1 MSIAIADEN
10 FFNKGLKLFKDKKY
24 EDARF
29 MFERGIVFNPKDS
42 NSYLYLAK
50 IYNIQEDQDKEEK
63 NLEATLLIEPNNEE
77 AILMSMKIALERSN
91 YSKVK
96 DLSNTFSKVCKKL
109 CNENKEILDT
119 LANIEPKKMSLDKN
133 LNKILIIDFGSQ
145 FTQLIAR
152 RIRESGVYSEIISH
166 KKVKN
171 KNIDNS
177 IKGIIL
183 SGGPLNVYQINKY
196 SFDKRIIENQIP
208 VLGICF
214 GHQILSKLNGGRVKQ
229 SKYREF
235 GLANIRKK
243 RESILTKNF
252 FNKKNINK
260 VWMSHADQ
268 VSKLPKNFNV
278 IASSQNSKFAII
290 ENKKKNFYGV
300 QFHPEVTHTENGKKL
315 INNFIFLICKIKR
328 NWSSKDQKIKLIK
341 DVQNLVGKNKVICAL
356 SGGVDSSVVA
366 QLLNKAIG
374 KNLFCIF
381 VNTGLLRKNEEIQ
394 VVKTFKK
401 KLKINLIYV
410 NAENEFLR
418 KLNNVSDPEKKRK
431 IIGNLFIKIFERYA
445 KRIKNVKFLAQ
456 GTLYPDLIESK
467 SVTGSQTSKIKSH
480 HNVGG
485 LPKKMKLKLVEP
497 LKFLFKDE
505 VRKLGLELKLSKE
518 IISRHPFPGPGLAIR
533 MPGIITKEKIKILKE
548 ADNYFIQA
556 LREHNLYNK
565 IWQAYAALL
574 PVKTVGVM
582 GDNRT
587 YEYLCL
593 LRAITSEDG
602 MTADF
607 YDFKKSF
614 IQMISNKI
622 VNSIRGVNRVVY
634 DVTSKPPSTIELE

>member
-1 MSIAIADEN
+1 
-10 FFNKGLKLFKDKKY
+10 
-24 EDARF
+24 
-29 MFERGIVFNPKDS
+29 
-42 NSYLYLAK
+42 
-50 IYNIQEDQDKEEK
+50 
-63 NLEATLLIEPNNEE
+63 
-77 AILMSMKIALERSN
+77 
-91 YSKVK
+91 
-96 DLSNTFSKVCKKL
+96 
-109 CNENKEILDT
+109 
-119 LANIEPKKMSLDKN
+119 MSLDKN

-243 RESILTKNF
+243 RESILIKNF

-315 INNFIFLICKIKR
+315 INNFIFLICKIKK

-374 KNLFCIF
+374 KKLFCIF

>member
-1 MSIAIADEN
+1 
-10 FFNKGLKLFKDKKY
+10 
-24 EDARF
+24 
-29 MFERGIVFNPKDS
+29 
-42 NSYLYLAK
+42 
-50 IYNIQEDQDKEEK
+50 
-63 NLEATLLIEPNNEE
+63 
-77 AILMSMKIALERSN
+77 
-91 YSKVK
+91 
-96 DLSNTFSKVCKKL
+96 
-109 CNENKEILDT
+109 
-119 LANIEPKKMSLDKN
+119 MSLDKN
-133 LNKILIIDFGSQ
+133 LNKILIVDFGSQ

-152 RIRESGVYSEIISH
+152 RIRELGIFSEIISH
-166 KKVKN
+166 KKIKN
-171 KNIDNS
+171 KDINYTV
-177 IKGIIL
+177 KGIIL

-196 SFDKRIIENQIP
+196 SFDKKIIQKGVP

-214 GHQILSKLNGGRVKQ
+214 GHQIISKLNGGKVKQ
-229 SKYREF
+229 SKHREF
-235 GLANIRKK
+235 GLANISKK
-243 RESILTKNF
+243 NNSLLIKNL
-252 FNKKNINK
+252 FNKKKSIK

-268 VSKLPKNFNV
+268 VSKLPKNFKV
-278 IASSQNSKFAII
+278 IASSQNSKFAVV
-290 ENKKKNFYGV
+290 ENRLKNYYGV

-315 INNFIFLICKIKR
+315 ISNFIFLICKMRK

-341 DVQNLVGKNKVICAL
+341 DVRKMVGNNKVICAL

-374 KNLFCIF
+374 KNLHCIF
-381 VNTGLLRKNEEIQ
+381 VNTGLLRKNEEKQ
-394 VVKTFKK
+394 VVATFKK
-401 KLKINLIYV
+401 RLKINLTYV
-410 NAENEFLR
+410 NAEREFIR
-418 KLNNVSDPEKKRK
+418 KLTNISDPEKKRK

-445 KRIKNVKFLAQ
+445 KKIKNVKFLAQ
-456 GTLYPDLIESK
+456 GTLYPDLIESR

-505 VRKLGLELKLSKE
+505 VRKLGLELNLSRE

-533 MPGIITKEKIKILKE
+533 MPGIITKEKINILKE
-548 ADNYFIQA
+548 ADHYFIQA
-556 LREHNLYNK
+556 LRDHNLYHK

-607 YDFKKSF
+607 YEFKKSF
-614 IQMISNKI
+614 IQEISNKI
-622 VNSIRGVNRVVY
+622 VNSIRGINRVVY
-634 DVTSKPPSTIELE
+634 DITSKPPSTIELE

>member
-1 MSIAIADEN
+1 
-10 FFNKGLKLFKDKKY
+10 
-24 EDARF
+24 
-29 MFERGIVFNPKDS
+29 
-42 NSYLYLAK
+42 
-50 IYNIQEDQDKEEK
+50 
-63 NLEATLLIEPNNEE
+63 
-77 AILMSMKIALERSN
+77 
-91 YSKVK
+91 
-96 DLSNTFSKVCKKL
+96 
-109 CNENKEILDT
+109 
-119 LANIEPKKMSLDKN
+119 MSLDQN
-133 LNKILIIDFGSQ
+133 LDKILIIDFGSQ

-152 RIRESGVYSEIISH
+152 RIRELGVFSEIISH
-166 KKVKN
+166 KKIKL
-171 KNIDNS
+171 KDIDQT

-196 SFDKRIIENQIP
+196 SFDKKIISLNIP
-208 VLGICF
+208 ILGICF

-229 SKYREF
+229 SKHREF
-235 GLANIRKK
+235 GLANIYKK
-243 RESILTKNF
+243 NESLLIKNF
-252 FNKKNINK
+252 FNKQKSKK

-268 VSKLPKNFNV
+268 VSKLPKNFKV
-278 IASSQNSKFAII
+278 IASSTNSKFAIV
-290 ENKKKNFYGV
+290 ENKLKKFYGI
-300 QFHPEVTHTENGKKL
+300 QFHPEVTHTQNGKQL
-315 INNFIFLICKIKR
+315 ISNFIFLICKIKR
-328 NWSSKDQKIKLIK
+328 NWSSKDQKIQLIK
-341 DVQNLVGKNKVICAL
+341 EVKDQVGSEKVICAL

-374 KNLFCIF
+374 KKLYCIF
-381 VNTGLLRKNEEIQ
+381 VNTGLLRKNEEVQ
-394 VVKTFKK
+394 VVQTFKK
-401 KLKINLIYV
+401 RLKMNLIYV
-410 NAENEFLR
+410 NAEKEFLK

-445 KRIKNVKFLAQ
+445 KKIKNVKFLAQ

-505 VRKLGLELKLSKE
+505 VRKLGLELNLSKD

-533 MPGIITKEKIKILKE
+533 MPGMITNDKIKILKE
-548 ADNYFIQA
+548 ADYYFIQA
-556 LREHNLYNK
+556 LKDHGLYHK

-607 YDFKKSF
+607 YEFKKSF
-614 IQMISNKI
+614 METISNQI
-622 VNSIRGVNRVVY
+622 VNSIRGINRVVY
-634 DVTSKPPSTIELE
+634 DITSKPPSTIELE

>member
-1 MSIAIADEN
+1 
-10 FFNKGLKLFKDKKY
+10 
-24 EDARF
+24 
-29 MFERGIVFNPKDS
+29 
-42 NSYLYLAK
+42 
-50 IYNIQEDQDKEEK
+50 
-63 NLEATLLIEPNNEE
+63 
-77 AILMSMKIALERSN
+77 
-91 YSKVK
+91 
-96 DLSNTFSKVCKKL
+96 
-109 CNENKEILDT
+109 
-119 LANIEPKKMSLDKN
+119 MSLDQN
-133 LNKILIIDFGSQ
+133 LDKVVIIDFGSQ

-152 RIRESGVYSEIISH
+152 RIRELGVFSEIVSH
-166 KKVKN
+166 KK
-171 KNIDNS
+171 IR
-177 IKGIIL
+177 IKDINQSVRGIIL

-196 SFDKRIIENQIP
+196 SFDKKILELNIP
-208 VLGICF
+208 ILGICF

-229 SKYREF
+229 SKHREF
-235 GLANIRKK
+235 GLANIFKK
-243 RESILTKNF
+243 RDSLLTKNF
-252 FNKKNINK
+252 YGIKKTK
-260 VWMSHADQ
+260 EVWMSHADQ

-278 IASSQNSKFAII
+278 IASSTNSKYAIV
-290 ENKKKNFYGV
+290 ENKLKKFYGV
-300 QFHPEVTHTENGKKL
+300 QFHPEVTHTEDGKKL
-315 INNFIFLICKIKR
+315 ISNFVFLICKIKR
-328 NWSSKDQKIKLIK
+328 NWSLRDQKIKLIK
-341 DVQNLVGKNKVICAL
+341 EVRDQVGTHKVICAL

-374 KNLFCIF
+374 KKLYCIF
-381 VNTGLLRKNEEIQ
+381 VNTGLLRKNEETQ
-394 VVKTFKK
+394 VVRTFKK
-401 KLKINLIYV
+401 KLKMNLIYV
-410 NAENEFLR
+410 NAEKEFLG
-418 KLNNVSDPEKKRK
+418 KLKNISDPEKKRK

-445 KRIKNVKFLAQ
+445 KKIKNVKFLAQ

-485 LPKKMKLKLVEP
+485 LPKKMNLKLVEP

-533 MPGIITKEKIKILKE
+533 MPGIITNEKIKILKE
-548 ADNYFIQA
+548 ADYYFIQA
-556 LREHNLYNK
+556 LREHGLYHK

-607 YDFKKSF
+607 FEFRKSF
-614 IQMISNKI
+614 MQTISNKI
-622 VNSIRGVNRVVY
+622 VNSIRGINRVVY

>member
-1 MSIAIADEN
+1 
-10 FFNKGLKLFKDKKY
+10 
-24 EDARF
+24 
-29 MFERGIVFNPKDS
+29 
-42 NSYLYLAK
+42 
-50 IYNIQEDQDKEEK
+50 
-63 NLEATLLIEPNNEE
+63 
-77 AILMSMKIALERSN
+77 
-91 YSKVK
+91 
-96 DLSNTFSKVCKKL
+96 
-109 CNENKEILDT
+109 
-119 LANIEPKKMSLDKN
+119 MSLDKN
-133 LNKILIIDFGSQ
+133 FNKILIIDFGSQ

-152 RIRESGVYSEIISH
+152 RIRELGVFSEIRSH
-166 KKVKN
+166 KKIRDKD
-171 KNIDNS
+171 IDDS

-183 SGGPLNVYQINKY
+183 SGGPLNVYEIRKY
-196 SFDKRIIENQIP
+196 SFDKKIIEKQVP

-214 GHQILSKLNGGRVKQ
+214 GHQILAKLNGGKVKQ
-229 SKYREF
+229 SKHREF
-235 GLANIRKK
+235 GLANIYKK
-243 RESILTKNF
+243 NDSLLIKNF
-252 FNKKNINK
+252 FKNKKIIK

-268 VSKLPKNFNV
+268 VSRLPKKFNI
-278 IASSQNSKFAII
+278 IASSQNSNFAIV
-290 ENKKKNFYGV
+290 ENKSKRFYGV

-315 INNFIFLICKIKR
+315 ISNFIFLICKIKK
-328 NWSSKDQKIKLIK
+328 NWSAKDQKIKLIN
-341 DVQNLVGKNKVICAL
+341 DVKKQIGNNKVICAL

-374 KNLFCIF
+374 KNLYCIF
-381 VNTGLLRKNEEIQ
+381 VNTGLLRKNEEKQ
-394 VVKTFKK
+394 VVTTFKK

-410 NAENEFLR
+410 NAEKEFLK
-418 KLNNVSDPEKKRK
+418 KLRNISDPEKKRK

-445 KRIKNVKFLAQ
+445 KKIKNVKFLAQ

-485 LPKKMKLKLVEP
+485 LPNKMKLKLVEP

-505 VRKLGLELKLSKE
+505 VRKLGLELNLSKE

-533 MPGIITKEKIKILKE
+533 MPGIITKEKINILKE
-548 ADNYFIQA
+548 ADHYFIQA
-556 LREHNLYNK
+556 LRENNLYHK

-607 YDFKKSF
+607 YEFKKSF
-614 IQMISNKI
+614 SQMISNKI
-622 VNSIRGVNRVVY
+622 VNSIRGINRVVY
-634 DVTSKPPSTIELE
+634 DITSKPPSTIELE

>member
-1 MSIAIADEN
+1 
-10 FFNKGLKLFKDKKY
+10 
-24 EDARF
+24 
-29 MFERGIVFNPKDS
+29 
-42 NSYLYLAK
+42 
-50 IYNIQEDQDKEEK
+50 
-63 NLEATLLIEPNNEE
+63 
-77 AILMSMKIALERSN
+77 
-91 YSKVK
+91 
-96 DLSNTFSKVCKKL
+96 
-109 CNENKEILDT
+109 
-119 LANIEPKKMSLDKN
+119 MSLDQN
-133 LNKILIIDFGSQ
+133 LNKILIVDFGSQ

-152 RIRESGVYSEIISH
+152 RVRELGIFSEIVSH
-166 KKVKN
+166 KKIKS
-171 KNIDNS
+171 KNINHK

-196 SFDKRIIENQIP
+196 SFDKKIIQKGVP

-214 GHQILSKLNGGRVKQ
+214 GHQIISKLNGGKVKQ
-229 SKYREF
+229 SKHREF
-235 GLANIRKK
+235 GLANI
-243 RESILTKNF
+243 T
-252 FNKKNINK
+252 KKNNSLLIKNLFKKKKSIK

-268 VSKLPKNFNV
+268 VSKLPKNFKV
-278 IASSQNSKFAII
+278 IASSQNSKFAVV
-290 ENKKKNFYGV
+290 ENKFKNYYGV
-300 QFHPEVTHTENGKKL
+300 QFHPEVPHTENGKKL
-315 INNFIFLICKIKR
+315 ISNFIFLICKMRK

-341 DVQNLVGKNKVICAL
+341 DARQMVGNNKVICAL

-374 KNLFCIF
+374 KNLHCIF
-381 VNTGLLRKNEEIQ
+381 VNTGLLRKDEEKQ
-394 VVKTFKK
+394 VVATFKK
-401 KLKINLIYV
+401 KLKINLTYV
-410 NAENEFLR
+410 NAEREFLR
-418 KLNNVSDPEKKRK
+418 KLSNISDPEKKRK

-445 KRIKNVKFLAQ
+445 KKIKNVKFLAQ

-505 VRKLGLELKLSKE
+505 VRKLGLELNLSRE

-533 MPGIITKEKIKILKE
+533 MPGIITKEKINILKE
-548 ADNYFIQA
+548 ADHYFIQA
-556 LREHNLYNK
+556 LRDHNLYHK

-607 YDFKKSF
+607 YEFKKSF
-614 IQMISNKI
+614 IQEISNKI
-622 VNSIRGVNRVVY
+622 VNSIRGINRVVY
-634 DVTSKPPSTIELE
+634 DITSKPPSTIELE

>member
-1 MSIAIADEN
+1 
-10 FFNKGLKLFKDKKY
+10 
-24 EDARF
+24 
-29 MFERGIVFNPKDS
+29 
-42 NSYLYLAK
+42 
-50 IYNIQEDQDKEEK
+50 
-63 NLEATLLIEPNNEE
+63 
-77 AILMSMKIALERSN
+77 
-91 YSKVK
+91 
-96 DLSNTFSKVCKKL
+96 
-109 CNENKEILDT
+109 
-119 LANIEPKKMSLDKN
+119 MSLDQN
-133 LNKILIIDFGSQ
+133 LDKVVIIDFGSQ

-152 RIRESGVYSEIISH
+152 RIRELGVFSEIVSH
-166 KKVKN
+166 KK
-171 KNIDNS
+171 
-177 IKGIIL
+177 IKTSGINQSVRGIIL

-196 SFDKRIIENQIP
+196 SFDKKILELNIP
-208 VLGICF
+208 ILGICF
-214 GHQILSKLNGGRVKQ
+214 GHQILSKLNGGRVRQ
-229 SKYREF
+229 SKHREF
-235 GLANIRKK
+235 GLANIFKK
-243 RESILTKNF
+243 RDSLLTKNF
-252 FNKKNINK
+252 YGVKKTK
-260 VWMSHADQ
+260 EVWMSHADQ
-268 VSKLPKNFNV
+268 VSKLPKNFQV
-278 IASSQNSKFAII
+278 IASSTNSKYAIV
-290 ENKKKNFYGV
+290 ENKLKKYYGV

-315 INNFIFLICKIKR
+315 ISNFVFLICKIKK
-328 NWSSKDQKIKLIK
+328 NWSSKDQKIKLINEVR
-341 DVQNLVGKNKVICAL
+341 DQVGSHKVICAL

-374 KNLFCIF
+374 KKLYCIF
-381 VNTGLLRKNEEIQ
+381 VNTGLLRKDEETQ

-401 KLKINLIYV
+401 RLKMNLIYV
-410 NAENEFLR
+410 NAENEFLG
-418 KLNNVSDPEKKRK
+418 KLKNVSDPEKKRK

-445 KRIKNVKFLAQ
+445 KKIKDVKFLAQ

-485 LPKKMKLKLVEP
+485 LPKKMNLKLVEP

-533 MPGIITKEKIKILKE
+533 MPGNITNEKIKILKE
-548 ADNYFIQA
+548 ADYYFIQA
-556 LREHNLYNK
+556 LKDHGLYHK

-607 YDFKKSF
+607 FEFRKSF
-614 IQMISNKI
+614 MQTISNKI
-622 VNSIRGVNRVVY
+622 VNSIRGINRVVY